1 MSDKLF
7 HETSD
12 SLPGK
17 ASFRAGV
24 TGRLAGLGLV
34 SPALLI
40 VLLFFILPL
49 AGSVTASFRLDGGW
63 GSGNF
68 LKAWALYRSDILFTL
83 GVVLLSVAMI
93 AALSVAIGGY
103 LTLGTNPRAV
113 AMLRWLYRWPLF
125 VPFIVV
131 GQVLRAFLAKGGLM
145 NGALVQTG
153 LIEPMAAM
161 SWYDWRGLV
170 FAFVWKQVPFVTLLL
185 AGAMASVD
193 RHTLEAAQNMGAGRL
208 RILIQILVPQVAP
221 TLWTGL
227 ILSFVTIMSVLSV
240 PLMINAQNPTMIT
253 ANISHRIIAYGDYGV
268 ANALGTISLLMT
280 AGFAWV
286 YLRLNLRDKA

>member
-1 MSDKLF
+1 MAMSHKSL
-7 HETSD
+7 SR
-12 SLPGK
+12 SALPGQI
-17 ASFRAGV
+17 
-24 TGRLAGLGLV
+24 AGLALV
-34 SPALLI
+34 APALLMI
-40 VLLFFILPL
+40 ALFFILPL
-49 AGSVTASFRLDGGW
+49 AGSVAASFRGAEGW
-63 GSGNF
+63 GLGNF
-68 LKAWALYRSDILFTL
+68 AKSWALYRRDILFTL
-83 GVVLLSVAMI
+83 FVVLVSVGLVAL
-93 AALSVAIGGY
+93 LSVAIGGY
-103 LTLGTNPRAV
+103 LTLGRNLRA
-113 AMLRWLYRWPLF
+113 AALLKWLYRWPLF

-131 GQVLRAFLAKGGLM
+131 GQVLRGFLAKGGLM
-145 NGALVQTG
+145 NGALVHSG
-153 LIEPMAAM
+153 LIEPAAAM

-208 RILIQILVPQVAP
+208 RILLQILVPQVAP

-280 AGFAWV
+280 ALFAWV

>member
-1 MSDKLF
+1 MGAFSNSGAVMQMSSSRPG
-7 HETSD
+7 TS
-12 SLPGK
+12 GQI
-17 ASFRAGV
+17 
-24 TGRLAGLGLV
+24 AGLALIA
-34 SPALLI
+34 PAL
-40 VLLFFILPL
+40 VMVFFFFILPL
-49 AGSVTASFRLDGGW
+49 AGSVMAAFRVETGW
-63 GSGNF
+63 GLENF
-68 LKAWALYRSDILFTL
+68 AKSWTLYRRDILFTFW
-83 GVVLLSVAMI
+83 VVVLSVALI

-103 LTLGTNPRAV
+103 LTLGTSRRTV
-113 AMLRWLYRWPLF
+113 AALRWLYRWPLF
-125 VPFIVV
+125 VPFVVV
-131 GQVLRAFLAKGGLM
+131 GQILRGFLAKGGLL
-145 NGALVQTG
+145 NGALIQTG
-153 LIEPMAAM
+153 LLDPLAAM

-193 RHTLEAAQNMGAGRL
+193 RHTLEAARNMGAGRL
-208 RILIQILVPQVAP
+208 RILLQILVPQVLP

-280 AGFAWV
+280 TGFALV
-286 YLRLNLRDKA
+286 YLRLNLRDRA

>member
-1 MSDKLF
+1 MNTKSPLR
-7 HETSD
+7 
-12 SLPGK
+12 PGP
-17 ASFRAGV
+17 SGQIV
-24 TGRLAGLGLV
+24 GLALIA
-34 SPALLI
+34 PALLMI
-40 VLLFFILPL
+40 TLFFILPL
-49 AGSVTASFRLDGGW
+49 AGSVAASLRVGDGW
-63 GSGNF
+63 GLENF
-68 LKAWALYRSDILFTL
+68 TKSWALYRRDILFTL
-83 GVVLLSVAMI
+83 IVVLVSVGLIAVLSI
-93 AALSVAIGGY
+93 AIGGY
-103 LTLGTNPRAV
+103 LTLGRNPRAV
-113 AMLRWLYRWPLF
+113 AVLKWLYRWPLF

-131 GQVLRAFLAKGGLM
+131 GQVLRGFLAKGGLM
-145 NGALVQTG
+145 NGALVQSG
-153 LIEPMAAM
+153 LIEPAAAM

-208 RILIQILVPQVAP
+208 RILIQILVPQVSR

-280 AGFAWV
+280 AAFAWV